1 MKKKI
6 LILFMVAFLALGSF
20 IPVLNAEGNETED
33 KIYYWKVYS
42 VDIAPGEENLIEWI
56 NPTIWKGEWYCWD
69 THWRIGY
76 DTIEFHNIDGDNYVM
91 GSDQKT
97 LAERK
102 VGDTFYDIGSWH
114 VDVHERK
121 LNTTWTPL
129 RKNTIREINP
139 FTNGDVDKYN
149 VGVDSFYAYKHIGYA
164 RSYNSNTFE
173 KWELERYGETSIK
186 DYRFYYKHID
196 TPPTGEVN
204 WIEDDGFQE
213 DYKKKHPTDPGKE
226 NPEDPGKEDPEE
238 PGKENPE
245 DKAKIEELE
254 KSIAEKDTKIAD
266 LEKQIED
273 LKKLADG
280 KESSE
285 FAKRQQ
291 ELLKAL
297 EDKIKMERE
306 LEALRRA
313 KEQADRDRWD
323 RERRDR
329 EYWREYYYGNN
340 EPYNRDLEY
349 TNNSLKKEKKD
360 LEKQVAKLKEEKENL
375 KYHSTSREDYVTI
388 FSLDSTLYK
397 TYLGQEFLSQ
407 AEMTDFAGYITPFV
421 KDNRTMLPIR
431 YVALALGLEVKWD
444 GDTKTATFS
453 NYSGNNVLAP
463 GTVTISANT
472 LKMTDHNGQSIST
485 STDPILTNGRF
496 YISITDIARAFG
508 GSHGLLS
515 DFGRSTIEWDQNG
528 QRVLVY
534 KYVK

>member
-1 MKKKI
+1 MGYG
-6 LILFMVAFLALGSF
+6 AYQ
-20 IPVLNAEGNETED
+20 T
-33 KIYYWKVYS
+33 W
-42 VDIAPGEENLIEWI
+42 NL
-56 NPTIWKGEWYCWD
+56 
-69 THWRIGY
+69 GY
-76 DTIEFHNIDGDNYVM
+76 DTIEFHKVDGDNYVY
-91 GSDQKT
+91 GLDPQIT
-97 LAERK
+97 ILRK
-102 VGDTFYDIGSWH
+102 VGDTFYDIHSGHS
-114 VDVHERK
+114 DKHERK
-121 LNTTWTPL
+121 LMDRAGYPL
-129 RKNTIREINP
+129 MKNTITEIVPYKDEKGFFNISV
-139 FTNGDVDKYN
+139 N
-149 VGVDSFYAYKHIGYA
+149 SLYAYKHIGYA
-164 RSYNSNTFE
+164 RSYKENNFE
-173 KWELERYGETSIK
+173 KWELEKYIQDHPN
-186 DYRFYYKHID
+186 DYSFYYKRID

-204 WIEDDGFQE
+204 WIEDEGFQE
-213 DYKKKHPTDPGKE
+213 DYKKKHPADPGKE
-226 NPEDPGKEDPEE
+226 NPEE

-280 KESSE
+280 KESDE
-285 FAKRQQ
+285 CAKRQQ

-306 LEALRRA
+306 LEALKRA
-313 KEQADRDRWD
+313 KEQADRDRWY

-329 EYWREYYYGNN
+329 EYWREYYYRNN

-360 LEKQVAKLKEEKENL
+360 LEKQVAKLKEERDNL
-375 KYHSTSREDYVTI
+375 KYHSTTREDYVTI

-407 AEMTDFAGYITPFV
+407 AEMTDFAGYITPFI

-515 DFGRSTIEWDQNG
+515 DFGRSTIEWDQTG

>member
-1 MKKKI
+1 
-6 LILFMVAFLALGSF
+6 
-20 IPVLNAEGNETED
+20 
-33 KIYYWKVYS
+33 
-42 VDIAPGEENLIEWI
+42 
-56 NPTIWKGEWYCWD
+56 
-69 THWRIGY
+69 
-76 DTIEFHNIDGDNYVM
+76 
-91 GSDQKT
+91 
-97 LAERK
+97 
-102 VGDTFYDIGSWH
+102 
-114 VDVHERK
+114 
-121 LNTTWTPL
+121 
-129 RKNTIREINP
+129 
-139 FTNGDVDKYN
+139 
-149 VGVDSFYAYKHIGYA
+149 
-164 RSYNSNTFE
+164 
-173 KWELERYGETSIK
+173 
-186 DYRFYYKHID
+186 
-196 TPPTGEVN
+196 
-204 WIEDDGFQE
+204 
-213 DYKKKHPTDPGKE
+213 
-226 NPEDPGKEDPEE
+226 
-238 PGKENPE
+238 
-245 DKAKIEELE
+245 
-254 KSIAEKDTKIAD
+254 
-266 LEKQIED
+266 
-273 LKKLADG
+273 
-280 KESSE
+280 
-285 FAKRQQ
+285 
-291 ELLKAL
+291 
-297 EDKIKMERE
+297 MERE

-349 TNNSLKKEKKD
+349 TNNSLKREKKD
-360 LEKQVAKLKEEKENL
+360 LEKQVAKLKEEKDNL

-472 LKMTDHNGQSIST
+472 LKMTDHNGQSIHT
-485 STDPILTNGRF
+485 TTDPILTNGRF
-496 YISITDIARAFG
+496 YVSITDIARAFG

>member
-1 MKKKI
+1 
-6 LILFMVAFLALGSF
+6 MVLGSF
-20 IPVLNAEGNETED
+20 APVLNAEGNETED

-42 VDIAPGEENLIEWI
+42 TDIRNGEENLIEWI
-56 NPTIWKGEWYCWD
+56 NPTIWKGRGYSWWYGD
-69 THWRIGY
+69 PLGY
-76 DTIEFHNIDGDNYVM
+76 NSIEFHSIDGENYVF
-91 GSDQKT
+91 GSEDDRLKVED
-97 LAERK
+97 AK
-102 VGDTFYDIGSWH
+102 VGDVFYDIASGH
-114 VDVHERK
+114 INKAKRKVDTRW
-121 LNTTWTPL
+121 NPAM
-129 RKNTIREINP
+129 KNTITSIRLSQLSNRL
-139 FTNGDVDKYN
+139 FQVDVDTL
-149 VGVDSFYAYKHIGYA
+149 YAYKHIGYA
-164 RSYNSNTFE
+164 RSYRSDTFE
-173 KWELERYGETSIK
+173 KWELERYGEHLPV
-186 DYRFYYKHID
+186 DYRFYYQRIGSA
-196 TPPTGEVN
+196 PTGDVT
-204 WIEDDGFQE
+204 WIEDEGFQE
-213 DYKKKHPTDPGKE
+213 DYKKKHPADPGKE
-226 NPEDPGKEDPEE
+226 NPEEPGKENPEE

-266 LEKQIED
+266 LEKEIED

-285 FAKRQQ
+285 CAKRQQ

-306 LEALRRA
+306 LEALRKA
-313 KEQADRDRWD
+313 KEQADRDRQD

-329 EYWREYYYGNN
+329 EYWREYYYRKN

-349 TNNSLKKEKKD
+349 TNSSLKKEKKD
-360 LEKQVAKLKEEKENL
+360 LEKQVAKLKEEKESF
-375 KYHSTSREDYVTI
+375 KHYSTTREDYVTI

-421 KDNRTMLPIR
+421 KDNRTMPPIR

-463 GTVTISANT
+463 GTVTISVST
-472 LKMTDHNGQSIST
+472 LKMTDHNGQSIRT
-485 STDPILTNGRF
+485 TTDPILTNGRF
-496 YISITDIARAFG
+496 YVSITDIARAFG

-515 DFGRSTIEWDQNG
+515 DFGKSTIEWDQTG
-528 QRVLVY
+528 RRVLVY

>member
-1 MKKKI
+1 MEKKI
-6 LILFMVAFLALGSF
+6 LILLLTALMAFGSF
-20 IPVLNAEGNETED
+20 IPVLNAEGGEAEE

-56 NPTIWKGEWYCWD
+56 NPTNWSGMGYGAYQTWNL
-69 THWRIGY
+69 GY
-76 DTIEFHNIDGDNYVM
+76 DTIEFHKVDGDNYVY
-91 GSDQKT
+91 GLDPQIT
-97 LAERK
+97 ILRK
-102 VGDTFYDIGSWH
+102 VGDTFYDIHSGHS
-114 VDVHERK
+114 DKHERK
-121 LNTTWTPL
+121 LMDRAGYPL
-129 RKNTIREINP
+129 MKNTITEIVPYKDEKGFFNISV
-139 FTNGDVDKYN
+139 N
-149 VGVDSFYAYKHIGYA
+149 SLYAYKHIGYA
-164 RSYNSNTFE
+164 RSYKENNFE
-173 KWELERYGETSIK
+173 KWELEKYIQDHPN
-186 DYRFYYKHID
+186 DYSFYYKRID

-204 WIEDDGFQE
+204 WIEDEGFQE
-213 DYKKKHPTDPGKE
+213 DYKKKHPADPGKE
-226 NPEDPGKEDPEE
+226 NPEE

-280 KESSE
+280 KESDE
-285 FAKRQQ
+285 CAKRQQ

-306 LEALRRA
+306 LEALKRA
-313 KEQADRDRWD
+313 KEQADRDRWY

-329 EYWREYYYGNN
+329 EYWREYYYRNN

-360 LEKQVAKLKEEKENL
+360 LEKQVAKLKEERDNL
-375 KYHSTSREDYVTI
+375 KYHSTTREDYVTI

-407 AEMTDFAGYITPFV
+407 AEMTDFAGYITPFI

-515 DFGRSTIEWDQNG
+515 DFGRSTIEWDQTG